1 MSFQAL
7 LDNKIDIKRLSYTTD
22 DIGGQGTPVY
32 SVLYTNVRCRFE
44 SLPKK
49 LEIQA
54 YDQTAVFPDY
64 KVYLEGHSGIIEGDR
79 IFLGSKEFEIK
90 LIEDWSEQGKYMTF
104 HVVEIGRGK

>member
-1 MSFQAL
+1 MSFASL
-7 LDNKIDIKRLSYTTD
+7 LDNQIDIKRLSYTTD

-32 SVLYTNVRCRFE
+32 SILYTNVKCRLE

-64 KVYLEGHSGIIEGDR
+64 KIYLEYHSGIQEGDR
-79 IFLGSKEFEIK
+79 VFLGSQEFEIK
-90 LIEDWSEQGKYMTF
+90 LIEDWSEQGKYMTL
-104 HVVEIGRGK
+104 HVVELGRGK

>member
-7 LDNKIDIKRLSYTTD
+7 LDSQIDIKRLSYTID

-32 SVLYTNVRCRFE
+32 SILYTNVKCRFE

-54 YDQTAVFPDY
+54 YDQTAIFPDY
-64 KVYLEGHSGIIEGDR
+64 KVYLEGLSGIIEGDR
-79 IFLGSKEFEIK
+79 IFLGSQEFEIK
-90 LIEDWSEQGKYMTF
+90 LIEDWSEQGKYMTL
-104 HVVEIGRGK
+104 HVVEWGRGK